1 MSNTR
6 ELLSVEKGSAQDKWV
21 DLVEAEVL
29 YLAPNLRHTPLLL
42 ATTVK
47 EVLNTLRYDG
57 DTAPVMSVALAKDIS
72 DINSRIGRNQVELY
86 GEAVCYLRAIR
97 DEWHLLEA
105 PQKENLQKVCIEIA
119 QLGDEL
125 SADQRE
131 KLNALLGK
139 TKSVW

>member
-6 ELLSVEKGSAQDKWV
+6 ELLCIEEGTVQDKWV
-21 DLVEAEVL
+21 DRVEEEVL
-29 YLAPNLRHTPLLL
+29 HMAPNLRHTPLLL
-42 ATTVK
+42 ASTVQQA
-47 EVLNTLRYDG
+47 LRSLRYD
-57 DTAPVMSVALAKDIS
+57 DTEFPELTLGMVSVIVRT
-72 DINSRIGRNQVELY
+72 NSHIGRNQVELY
-86 GEAVCYLRAIR
+86 GEAVCYLRAVR
-97 DEWHLLEA
+97 DEWHLLDA